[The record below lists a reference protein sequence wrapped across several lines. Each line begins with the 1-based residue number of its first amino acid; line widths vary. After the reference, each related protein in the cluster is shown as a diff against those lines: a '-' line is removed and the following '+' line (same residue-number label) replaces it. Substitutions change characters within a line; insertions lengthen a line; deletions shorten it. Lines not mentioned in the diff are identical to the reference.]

1 MANEVR
7 CALTSGG
14 DRVGE
19 PNDGDGGGAPNDGS
33 GDGGDPNDGSGDGGA
48 NGGRSGD
55 AAEVR
60 RTPML
65 AYRSAGDSGLGRHR
79 PS

>member
-19 PNDGDGGGAPNDGS
+19 PN
-33 GDGGDPNDGSGDGGA
+33 DGGDPNDGSGDGGA

>member
-19 PNDGDGGGAPNDGS
+19 PNDGDGG
-33 GDGGDPNDGSGDGGA
+33 GGDPNDGSGDGGA